1 MIYQNHPGM
10 CKGHMSLSTMGDTRE
25 ECEIVPFLFPFE
37 NLIFLNEN
45 NELSMIDP

>member
-1 MIYQNHPGM
+1 
-10 CKGHMSLSTMGDTRE
+10 MSLSTMGDTRE
-25 ECEIVPFLFPFE
+25 ECEIVPFLFLFE